1 MSGKKVISIRFHT
14 DCREDMELYARMKQE
29 AGKTSSLAAVVKV
42 RIQDSYRKK
51 DLAEEIH
58 DLKENVLSELKEEI
72 GKHIKTVFTECS
84 SNNLNMIEASINNK
98 NDLPEKCEELPS
110 GALDFLQ

>member
-14 DCREDMELYARMKQE
+14 DSREDMELYTRMKQE

-58 DLKENVLSELKEEI
+58 DLKDKLLSELKEEI
-72 GKHIKTVFTECS
+72 GKHIKAVLTECS
-84 SNNLNMIEASINNK
+84 INNLYMSDTSINNK

-110 GALDFLQ
+110 GALEFLQ